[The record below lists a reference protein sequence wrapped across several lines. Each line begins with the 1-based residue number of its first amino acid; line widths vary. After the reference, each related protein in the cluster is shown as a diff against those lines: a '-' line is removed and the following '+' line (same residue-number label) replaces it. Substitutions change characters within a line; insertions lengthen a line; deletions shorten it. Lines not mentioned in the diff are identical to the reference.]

1 MKKLILT
8 ILCVVF
14 CVLVSVETES
24 GVAQFVTGVTAVTVF
39 VCVIVLWR
47 SWHMSEDTAIRK
59 FLEE

>member
-1 MKKLILT
+1 MKKLVLT

-14 CVLVSVETES
+14 CILLSVETES
-24 GVAQFVTGVTAVTVF
+24 GLAQFVTGLTAVTVF

-47 SWHMSEDTAIRK
+47 AWHMSEDAAIRK